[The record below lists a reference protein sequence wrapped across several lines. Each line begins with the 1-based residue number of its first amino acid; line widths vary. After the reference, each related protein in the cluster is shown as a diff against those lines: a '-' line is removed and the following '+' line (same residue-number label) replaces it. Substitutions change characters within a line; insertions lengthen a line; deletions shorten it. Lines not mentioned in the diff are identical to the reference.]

1 MGYFRCLL
9 QFSELFRRFEKNLR
23 VLKSAAFFPLW
34 YNTVRLQSKKEGG
47 ILMTDF
53 LQALS
58 GKWKLDL
65 LYQLSQGPVRWNQ
78 LVRNLPDAAP
88 NVLTRQ
94 LRQLEQ
100 DGLVQR
106 RVLSSGFPQE
116 TLYALTDPGMAIV
129 PLLQAF
135 AQWDR
140 KYRQEQTG

>member
-1 MGYFRCLL
+1 
-9 QFSELFRRFEKNLR
+9 
-23 VLKSAAFFPLW
+23 
-34 YNTVRLQSKKEGG
+34 
-47 ILMTDF
+47 MTDF